1 MSINFAAEAGSAQLR
16 QFTVIS
22 NNSLDVSLLGGVVEL
37 YIYQSCL
44 DTTVRASATITDT
57 GYRGGNGTTAAFEQ
71 DDLDLTA
78 GEKVTIRVEDGYGN
92 ILSFLN
98 QFHLRIQ
105 QLRNLDGNTSK
116 NIFTIDMYSKESID
130 NELVD
135 TRVNKRFD
143 GFISDSISTLLS
155 DFLKTEKNI
164 FIDKTANR
172 FNFLGNNEKPFYKIP
187 WLATRSVP
195 DVPNAN
201 GKLAGYFFYETADNE
216 RNSGGYHF
224 KSIDR
229 FFEQRPKYKLIYN
242 NTPFLPTGYDK
253 KIISYSINSSVNLD
267 NVLRTGAL
275 TMPVLKTFNKF
286 SKEYKEEKLFSDVE
300 RLDPKYMGGISP
312 PQIAKDLDLW
322 NKSTKIFTKFDPIGI
337 LPTGS
342 NLETQLQDVEKKD
355 WNPDE
360 ILRQSTA
367 RYNNLFNTRLNI
379 VIPGDFSIFAGDIL
393 ECDFPEISSKVSKII
408 SNKKSGRYLVID
420 VAHNITK
427 NHCYTSLNLVRESI
441 YKS

>member
-1 MSINFAAEAGSAQLR
+1 MSINFAAEAGAAQLR

-22 NNSLDVSLLGGVVEL
+22 NNNLDVSLLGGVVEL

-57 GYRGGNGTTAAFEQ
+57 GFRNGSGNTSAFEQ
-71 DDLDLTA
+71 GDLDLTA
-78 GEKVTIRVEDGYGN
+78 GEKTLIRVEDGYGN
-92 ILSFLN
+92 IISF
-98 QFHLRIQ
+98 QDQYHLRIQ

-116 NIFTIDMYSKESID
+116 NIFTIDLYSKEIID
-130 NELVD
+130 NELVS

-143 GFISDSISTLLS
+143 GFISDSISSILL
-155 DFLKTEKNI
+155 DFLKTEKNL
-164 FIDKTANR
+164 FIDKTSNT

-187 WLATRSVP
+187 WLAKRSVP

-201 GKLAGYFFYETADNE
+201 GKLAGYFFYETVDNG
-216 RNSGGYHF
+216 RGSGGYHF
-224 KSIDR
+224 RSIDR
-229 FFEQRPKYKLIYN
+229 FFERKPKYKLIYN
-242 NTPFLPTGYDK
+242 NTPFLPIGYDK
-253 KIISYSINSSVNLD
+253 KIISYTINSSVNLD
-267 NVLRTGAL
+267 NALKTGAL
-275 TMPVLKTFNKF
+275 TAPVLKTFNKF
-286 SKEYKEEKLFSDVE
+286 SKEYKEDNTFNDVS

-322 NKSTKIFTKFDPIGI
+322 NKPTKIFTKFDPVGI
-337 LPTGS
+337 LPTGT
-342 NLETQLQDVEKKD
+342 NLDAQLNSIEKKD

-360 ILRQSTA
+360 IIRQATS

-393 ECDFPEISSKVSKII
+393 ECDFPEVSSKVSKII

-427 NHCYTSLNLVRESI
+427 SYCYTSLNLVREST